1 MKIKTIIITMETVW
15 QIVADNTNESQIYKL
30 TKLYL
35 LFNLFHSFNANKL
48 GKSYHRSRMLG
59 SFTQLIFQF
68 VT

>member
-35 LFNLFHSFNANKL
+35 LFNLGVL
-48 GKSYHRSRMLG
+48 GFWGFGEIGRAH
-59 SFTQLIFQF
+59 
-68 VT
+68 V